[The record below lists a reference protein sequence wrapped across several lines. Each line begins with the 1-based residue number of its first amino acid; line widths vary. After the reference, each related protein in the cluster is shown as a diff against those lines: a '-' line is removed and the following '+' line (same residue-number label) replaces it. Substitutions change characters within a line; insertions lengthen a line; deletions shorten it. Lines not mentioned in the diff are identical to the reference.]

1 MLLAGCGAEQAAPKK
16 SPEEVKKDYQQ
27 QAQRMQ
33 QDINRSR
40 GK

>member
-1 MLLAGCGAEQAAPKK
+1 MLAAGCGADQAPKK